1 MSTRWPIVRLGE
13 VLTERREAPLPES
26 LTSGRI
32 KIVSKISFDS
42 GQIQIRLDS
51 ETRTGMILIHPGD
64 LVVSGINTA
73 KGAIAVYSRENTE
86 PVAATIHYGAYIPD
100 STRVNVD
107 FLWWMLRSRFF
118 RDLLDEYLPGG
129 IKTELKATRL
139 LPIPV
144 PLPPLDE
151 QRRILAWI
159 EELSAQIIEAKAL
172 RQSAIEETEALISS
186 VSARLFEPKSG
197 WQIMPV
203 GQFCEPPQYGYTE
216 SATEE
221 PIGPRFLRI
230 TDIQDGKVDWSCVPY
245 CQCDDPSKYVLKPGD
260 LVFARTGA
268 TTGKS
273 FVIRDCPEA
282 VFASYLIRLRVR
294 QAVSVD
300 YLYHYFQS
308 PGYWEQITD
317 EKKGTGQPNLNGSK
331 LRRIKV
337 PVPPLDVQ
345 QQIVTELEAMQ
356 RNVDTLRGLQAETA
370 AELDALMP
378 SILDR
383 AFKGEL

>member
-1 MSTRWPIVRLGE
+1 
-13 VLTERREAPLPES
+13 
-26 LTSGRI
+26 
-32 KIVSKISFDS
+32 
-42 GQIQIRLDS
+42 
-51 ETRTGMILIHPGD
+51 
-64 LVVSGINTA
+64 
-73 KGAIAVYSRENTE
+73 
-86 PVAATIHYGAYIPD
+86 
-100 STRVNVD
+100 
-107 FLWWMLRSRFF
+107 MLRSRFF